1 MKKYRVNY
9 YLSWDEPEEIEAN
22 SASEAC
28 EEMMI
33 NILDNIGFYIECE
46 AEEIDDEPDEYD
58 AYEDNKLEE
67 EYRKEN

>member
-28 EEMMI
+28 EEMML

-46 AEEIDDEPDEYD
+46 AKEIDEFDEYD

-67 EYRKEN
+67 EYREEN